1 MLLQLS
7 LKKLVSKSLAFMEP
21 EDASASLFP
30 ESC

>member
-7 LKKLVSKSLAFMEP
+7 LKKLVNKSLAFMES
-21 EDASASLFP
+21 EGASTSLFP